1 MSWLSKLSGRD
12 KGGSVTTAA
21 APKERPSAPPNIV
34 IDRHEYAPEEFA
46 MGSFRIRPYDGDL
59 IAKQQF
65 DFRIAFQLNGDPV
78 EFACHGMVVKMDDK
92 VGLVARYQP
101 PQPFYER
108 KLIEYLRAWKGL

>member
-12 KGGSVTTAA
+12 KSDSATAA
-21 APKERPSAPPNIV
+21 APKERPSAPPSIV
-34 IDRHEYAPEEFA
+34 IDRHEYKPEEFA

-65 DFRIAFQLNGDPV
+65 DFRITFQLGGDPV
-78 EFACHGMVVKMDDK
+78 EIVCRGVVVKMDDK
-92 VGLVARYQP
+92 VGLVARYQQ

-108 KLIEYLRAWKGL
+108 KLVEYLRAWKGL